1 MQSSRRVQAQESL
14 GVANVQQVIKDGT
27 AIEQEIK
34 RKEAKINKKIEI
46 EQSQSYM
53 QLKRI
58 ATVMDKYF
66 LDPILGFIPGIGD
79 IATPIISVPFI
90 YVSLFKVKSISLTL
104 AVIYNSLRD
113 MLLGMIPFFIGDLI
127 DVFHRCHL
135 KNLKLIVGF
144 VEDDK
149 EIIKEVNGK
158 AVRCAVGIAILIGLI
173 YLMFKMV
180 ASIAS
185 WISGFFG

>member
-14 GVANVQQVIKDGT
+14 GIANVQQVRQDQT

-34 RKEAKINKKIEI
+34 RKEAKINKKIAI
-46 EQSQSYM
+46 EQSQSYR

-58 ATVMDKYF
+58 ATIMDKYF
-66 LDPILGFIPGIGD
+66 LDPLLGFIPGIGD
-79 IATPIISVPFI
+79 IATPIISVPFV

-113 MLLGMIPFFIGDLI
+113 MLLGMIPFFIGDFI
-127 DVFHRCHL
+127 DVLHRCHL
-135 KNLKLIVGF
+135 QNLKLIVGF

-149 EIIKEVNGK
+149 EIIKEVNQK
-158 AVRCAVGIAILIGLI
+158 AIKSAIGIVILIGLI

-180 ASIAS
+180 ASIVS
-185 WISGFFG
+185 WFSGLFG